1 MEDFENKMEIKIQQD
16 KRDREL
22 EKQEQ
27 KELLRQEIQKW
38 AKRYEDLKFDKTKF
52 ERVSARRP

>member
-52 ERVSARRP
+52 ERVSARRL